1 MFLATFDLSVERRW
15 GCPNCDYT
23 RVTHKSGRQAVVHR
37 CRGLSGLIA
46 PLVED
51 GVRAKV
57 TAVERQDY
65 IGENTVQVSDA
76 GRPIMAIVTER
87 EDGQDCRV
95 LAPLAEIRGGAS

>member
-1 MFLATFDLSVERRW
+1 MATFDLSRERHW

-23 RVTHKSGRQAVVHR
+23 RVTFKAGRQAVVHT

-51 GVRAKV
+51 GVKCH
-57 TAVERQDY
+57 VEARVREDY
-65 IGENTVQVSDA
+65 VGENLVQSDDR
-76 GRPIMAIVTER
+76 GRPIMSIVTVR

-95 LAPLAEIRGGAS
+95 LAPLATARGEGGA